1 MKKPRPAAAA
11 LSPRPPACSRGA
23 HPGTASE
30 LRVPAL
36 RRGGCGDRRLR
47 EEAAPEQAAAGPRSL
62 TWKETA
68 LIWRV
73 APEGLERKKRIV
85 ETTQTL
91 TLSPRL
97 EYSGVIS
104 AHCNLGLLSSSDCH
118 ASASGVTGVTGV
130 HHHTQSTVGAL
141 LASELG
147 WKFYDA
153 DDYHPEENRRKM
165 GKGIPL
171 NDQDRIPWLCNL
183 HDILLRDVAS
193 GQRVVL
199 ACSALKKTY
208 RDILTQG
215 KDGVALKCEESGKE
229 AKQAEMQLLVVHLSG
244 SFEVISGRL
253 LKREGHFMP
262 PELLHSQ
269 FETLEPP
276 AAPENFIQISVDK
289 NVSEIIATIMETL
302 KMK

>member
-1 MKKPRPAAAA
+1 MEKGRGKTGRAQRDTALTAPAGARAA
-11 LSPRPPACSRGA
+11 PPLERRVGRG
-23 HPGTASE
+23 
-30 LRVPAL
+30 
-36 RRGGCGDRRLR
+36 RRGPEGDGKEPSLGHGGAGR
-47 EEAAPEQAAAGPRSL
+47 AAGDGR
-62 TWKETA
+62 
-68 LIWRV
+68 
-73 APEGLERKKRIV
+73 ER
-85 ETTQTL
+85 
-91 TLSPRL
+91 
-97 EYSGVIS
+97 
-104 AHCNLGLLSSSDCH
+104 LG
-118 ASASGVTGVTGV
+118 
-130 HHHTQSTVGAL
+130 
-141 LASELG
+141 ELG

-262 PELLHSQ
+262 PELLQSQ